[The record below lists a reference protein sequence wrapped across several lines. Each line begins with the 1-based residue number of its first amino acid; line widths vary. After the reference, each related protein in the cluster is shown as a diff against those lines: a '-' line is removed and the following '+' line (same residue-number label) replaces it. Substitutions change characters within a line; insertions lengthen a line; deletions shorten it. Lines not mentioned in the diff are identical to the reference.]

1 MRSTAVFALL
11 LGIFAAFA
19 AAWSKE
25 GTLLLFMFMFNWSL
39 LPPALYNSPTGARHT
54 THPHES
60 LGV

>member
-25 GTLLLFMFMFNWSL
+25 GTYSLLLQSHTIGPL
-39 LPPALYNSPTGARHT
+39 EHPALNNPHT
-54 THPHES
+54 AASTAPLQLS
-60 LGV
+60 